1 MENNDIDFVL
11 QYDGLVYSIINK
23 FSFYGDRDDLYQ
35 VSMIALL
42 NAYKNYNKE
51 SSTAKFSSYAYFYIV
66 GEVTEYIR
74 KSKPYKVSKDIIK
87 LSKKVEYVRDY
98 LRQKLGREVSDLEV
112 SLYLDIDINMI
123 ASINEINLNVKS
135 LDDVYN
141 DDNNS
146 YYNSVSV
153 YDNNLDSDIMDLRNE
168 LNKLSAEE
176 KKIIYDKYYRGYSQ
190 SEISKELG
198 MSQAQVSRK
207 ENKILEKLKVRL

>member
-11 QYDGLVYSIINK
+11 QYEGLVYSIINK

-98 LRQKLGREVSDLEV
+98 LRQKLGREVSDSEV
-112 SLYLDIDINMI
+112 SLYLDVDINMI

>member
-11 QYDGLVYSIINK
+11 QYEGLVYSIINK

-98 LRQKLGREVSDLEV
+98 LRQKLGREVSDIEV